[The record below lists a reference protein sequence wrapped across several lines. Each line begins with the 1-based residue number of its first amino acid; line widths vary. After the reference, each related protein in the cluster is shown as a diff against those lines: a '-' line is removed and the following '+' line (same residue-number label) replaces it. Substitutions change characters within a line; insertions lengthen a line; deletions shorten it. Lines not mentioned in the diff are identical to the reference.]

1 MIITLIQYL
10 YSVISGVLV
19 GFSLGLIGGGGSIL
33 AIPLLL
39 YFVGIN
45 DPHAVIG
52 TTALAVGINAYI
64 NSISHWRRHNINLRV
79 GLIFS
84 ALGVIGV
91 LIGTTL
97 GLLTKGDL
105 LLFLFSF
112 MMMGIGLYIF
122 LTKCR
127 KANEDV
133 AGQTKVEKS
142 SDAKVSSFGVLA
154 GFASGFFGI
163 GGGFLIVPSILYS
176 SNLNMNRAVGTSLL
190 AVGTFGMVTAI
201 RYGIAGQII
210 IPVAILYV
218 VGGIFGGMAGA
229 KISSGMDK
237 TLLRKIFAVIIVLVG
252 IYMAIQNFSAI

>member
-79 GLIFS
+79 VLVFS

-112 MMMGIGLYIF
+112 MMMGIGLAIP
-122 LTKCR
+122 
-127 KANEDV
+127 
-133 AGQTKVEKS
+133 S
-142 SDAKVSSFGVLA
+142 VSL
-154 GFASGFFGI
+154 
-163 GGGFLIVPSILYS
+163 GGGGAFA
-176 SNLNMNRAVGTSLL
+176 NRVEPQDPD
-190 AVGTFGMVTAI
+190 
-201 RYGIAGQII
+201 R
-210 IPVAILYV
+210 
-218 VGGIFGGMAGA
+218 
-229 KISSGMDK
+229 
-237 TLLRKIFAVIIVLVG
+237 
-252 IYMAIQNFSAI
+252 

>member
-45 DPHAVIG
+45 DPHVVIG
-52 TTALAVGINAYI
+52 TTALAVGINSYI

-79 GLIFS
+79 GLVFS
-84 ALGVIGV
+84 VMGVIGV

-133 AGQTKVEKS
+133 SGQTKVEKS

-154 GFASGFFGI
+154 RLCIRVFRYRRRFPYRTI
-163 GGGFLIVPSILYS
+163 NTLFLQP
-176 SNLNMNRAVGTSLL
+176 
-190 AVGTFGMVTAI
+190 
-201 RYGIAGQII
+201 
-210 IPVAILYV
+210 
-218 VGGIFGGMAGA
+218 
-229 KISSGMDK
+229 
-237 TLLRKIFAVIIVLVG
+237 
-252 IYMAIQNFSAI
+252 